1 MRQKNRIVQ
10 VRCVREKTKKQR
22 KIQTIES
29 NKRVT
34 FKMEDE
40 LVKEL
45 KEEKEE
51 IKNIVRN
58 VRKEIVDHIRK
69 EIKKRIEKLTWTI

>member
-1 MRQKNRIVQ
+1 MRKGK
-10 VRCVREKTKKQR
+10 ETKKQR
-22 KIQTIES
+22 KLQTIES

-69 EIKKRIEKLTWTI
+69 EIKKVEEN